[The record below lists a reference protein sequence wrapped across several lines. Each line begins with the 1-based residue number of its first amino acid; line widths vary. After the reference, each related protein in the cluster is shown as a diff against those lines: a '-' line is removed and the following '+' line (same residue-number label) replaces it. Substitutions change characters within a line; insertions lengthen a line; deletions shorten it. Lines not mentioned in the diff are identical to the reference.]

1 MIGGVCRKFFT
12 LHFLSI
18 VLIGVLAGCTNTFE
32 KTSLKTTDYEVK
44 LGKSKFSFEGKGSSA
59 GFMLM
64 SAMGPVGIAVGVAI
78 DEGISK
84 EITQSALDVKETSE
98 FQTLIKSYVDQAIN
112 KTSLL
117 NKKDSSPFIQIIQA
131 IESSKKPVI
140 FEFKEIGFATVRGN
154 QEQVMAKIHLVI
166 NLNDDFI
173 ELNFPGSIP
182 DSKALPTANF
192 EQIKKDGATVEQVW
206 VDSFQIL
213 LAHNLEKINTLNQE

>member
-18 VLIGVLAGCTNTFE
+18 VLIGVLAGCTTTFE
-32 KTSLKTTDYEVK
+32 KTSLKATDYEIK
-44 LGKSKFSFEGKGSSA
+44 LEKSKFSFEGKGSSA

-64 SAMGPVGIAVGVAI
+64 SAMGPAGIAVGVAI

-84 EITQSALDVKETSE
+84 EITQSALDGKETSE

-117 NKKDSSPFIQIIQA
+117 NKKDSALFLKA

-140 FEFKEIGFATVRGN
+140 FEFKETGFTTVKGN
-154 QEQVMAKIHLVI
+154 QEQVMAKINLVI
-166 NLNDDFI
+166 TLNDNFV
-173 ELNFPGSIP
+173 ELNFPDSIP
-182 DSKALPTANF
+182 DSKTLPTANF

-213 LAHNLEKINTLNQE
+213 FEHNLEKINTLNQK

>member
-18 VLIGVLAGCTNTFE
+18 VLAGVLSGCTTTFE
-32 KTSLKTTDYEVK
+32 KTSLKATDYEIK
-44 LGKSKFSFEGKGSSA
+44 LKKSKFSFEGKGSSA

-64 SAMGPVGIAVGVAI
+64 SAMGPAGIAVGVAI

-84 EITQSALDVKETSE
+84 EITQSALDGKETSE

-117 NKKDSSPFIQIIQA
+117 NKKDLALFLQT

-140 FEFKEIGFATVRGN
+140 FEFKETGFTTVKGN
-154 QEQVMAKIHLVI
+154 QEQVMAKINLVI
-166 NLNDDFI
+166 TLNDNFV
-173 ELNFPGSIP
+173 ELNFPDSIP
-182 DSKALPTANF
+182 DSKTLPTANF

-213 LAHNLEKINTLNQE
+213 LAHNLEKINTLNQK

>member
-1 MIGGVCRKFFT
+1 MVGSVCRKFFT

-18 VLIGVLAGCTNTFE
+18 VLIGVLAGCTTTFE
-32 KTSLKTTDYEVK
+32 RTSLKATDYEIK
-44 LGKSKFSFEGKGSSA
+44 LEKSKFSFEGKGSSA

-64 SAMGPVGIAVGVAI
+64 SAMGPAGIAVGVAI

-84 EITQSALDVKETSE
+84 EITQSALDGKEASE

-117 NKKDSSPFIQIIQA
+117 NKEDSPLFIQMIQA

-140 FEFKEIGFATVRGN
+140 FKFKETGFTAVKGN
-154 QEQVMAKIHLVI
+154 QEQVTAKINLVI
-166 NLNDDFI
+166 ILNDYFV
-173 ELNFPGSIP
+173 ELNFPDSIP
-182 DSKALPTANF
+182 NSKTLPMANF
-192 EQIKKDGATVEQVW
+192 EQIKKDGATIEQVW

-213 LAHNLEKINTLNQE
+213 LAHNLEKIDTLN